1 MLVLSGG
8 KYDSYCLNGG
18 RLERREIGEANLEVC
33 LNPWLVPLRCSFFLS
48 WPATPEVRWDLSR
61 VLVSSTH

>member
-18 RLERREIGEANLEVC
+18 RLERREAGEANIEVGFH
-33 LNPWLVPLRCSFFLS
+33 PWLVPLWCSFCLCRS
-48 WPATPEVRWDLSR
+48 LPK
-61 VLVSSTH
+61 